1 MNFSSWF
8 NYGSLNMYR
17 HKFKKYLSNIH
28 TPFIIICSILPHWF
42 SLCLTFVLNR
52 LNIYFISTL
61 LCLNMCLQITKAFPD
76 NHFPTYS
83 VSWQWLPIDLVMFLV
98 LFGTASL
105 TVYLSQ
111 ATFKLLILL
120 PQCLECWEYKLPS
133 IIVFSSFCYFYFK
146 WYWILNKALCMLP
159 TPTSSFLHD
168 IHWHFSVKRIPSL
181 IFLGVFFLTNV
192 NYVRLHF

>member
-28 TPFIIICSILPHWF
+28 TPFIIICSILPHLF

-98 LFGTASL
+98 LFGTASVPGYFQTL
-105 TVYLSQ
+105 DPPTSVSGMLGIQ
-111 ATFKLLILL
+111 AAKYHYVQLFLLFLFQVILDIEQSLVHASHPSLLISPWYLL
-120 PQCLECWEYKLPS
+120 ALFREED
-133 IIVFSSFCYFYFK
+133 SF
-146 WYWILNKALCMLP
+146 P
-159 TPTSSFLHD
+159 H
-168 IHWHFSVKRIPSL
+168 
-181 IFLGVFFLTNV
+181 IFRCFF
-192 NYVRLHF
+192 F